1 MAMSYCTVED
11 VLKVTKANPK
21 NFGFK
26 KDDPAHERKL
36 HDLINDWIMQS
47 EAHINAY
54 CKRDWYNRTIN
65 GQTIPVGVP
74 GVVKNVCIRLT
85 ANIMAFAYYRQ
96 DLPIK
101 NVEDLTVKV
110 NSSEI
115 FTDDLKEDLKPYR
128 RPRRAR
134 VFKI

>member
-21 NFGFK
+21 HFGFK

-85 ANIMAFAYYRQ
+85 ANIIAFSFARR
-96 DLPIK
+96 DNPLK
-101 NVEDLTVKV
+101 KV
-110 NSSEI
+110 DDWTTGVISSEI
-115 FTDDLKEDLKPYR
+115 FTEDLKQDLKPFR
-128 RPRRAR
+128 KPRKTN